1 MVRVKGSRKTK
12 LVGEIRDIAKF
23 YVSLM
28 QGSIPWQWDHV
39 KSRGIIF
46 E

>member
-12 LVGEIRDIAKF
+12 LAGEIRDIVKF
-23 YVSLM
+23 YVSSM

-39 KSRGIIF
+39 KSRDIIV